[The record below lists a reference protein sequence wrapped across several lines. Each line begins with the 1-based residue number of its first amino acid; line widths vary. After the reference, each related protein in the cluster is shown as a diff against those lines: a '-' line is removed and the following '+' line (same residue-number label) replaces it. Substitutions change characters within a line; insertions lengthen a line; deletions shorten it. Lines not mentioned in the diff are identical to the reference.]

1 MDIVYID
8 KLNNIVNKYNNIY
21 HSTIKMKPADVKS
34 NIYINSSKEINGK
47 DPKFKIGDIV
57 RISKYI
63 TIFAK
68 DYVPN
73 WSKEIFVVKNFI
85 NTVPWAY
92 VTSDLNG
99 KEIAGTFYEKK
110 FQKINQKEFRVERVI
125 KIKLHKLYVKWKV
138 YDSSFNSW
146 IDKKDIV

>member
-1 MDIVYID
+1 
-8 KLNNIVNKYNNIY
+8 
-21 HSTIKMKPADVKS
+21 MKPADVKS

-47 DPKFKIGDIV
+47 DPKFKIDDIV
-57 RISKYI
+57 RISKYR

-73 WSKEIFVVKNFI
+73 WSKEIFVVKKFI

-92 VTSDLNG
+92 VISDLNG
-99 KEIAGTFYEKK
+99 KEIVGTFYEKK
-110 FQKINQKEFRVERVI
+110 LQKINQKEFRVERVI

-138 YDSSFNSW
+138 YDSSFHSW